1 MRHGVKNKKLG
12 VNAQHKRA
20 ILRSLATSILEK
32 GLEEDQLDRSVRT
45 TLLKARL
52 VRGVVDRLV
61 TYAKKG
67 DLSARREAARIVR
80 DPKVLQGL
88 FDVIGPRYKDR
99 NGGYTR
105 VLKLGPNRAGDA
117 AEMALVSLV
126 EDEIKAK
133 KAPKADAP
141 AADAKPIDMV
151 KGAAKEAEK

>member
-1 MRHGVKNKKLG
+1 M
-12 VNAQHKRA
+12 
-20 ILRSLATSILEK
+20 
-32 GLEEDQLDRSVRT
+32 RT
-45 TLLKARL
+45 TLLNARL
-52 VRGVVDRLV
+52 VRIVVDRLV

-88 FDVIGPRYKDR
+88 FNVIGPRYKNR

-105 VLKLGPNRAGDA
+105 VLKLGPNRPGDA

-133 KAPKADAP
+133 EAPKTDAP
-141 AADAKPIDMV
+141 AAETKPVDMV
-151 KGAAKEAEK
+151 KGASKEAEN